1 MTSVFGLLTD
11 VNRTTGAGGVF
22 GAAGAATDYT
32 KSPITYESNYFVGGQ
47 SCAKINEC
55 MAMTGSQVNNLTMI
69 IETSQ
74 SNAGTYLA
82 NAWHDRIMV
91 VDASGSASIIL

>member
-11 VNRTTGAGGVF
+11 VNRTTGAGGVIADN
-22 GAAGAATDYT
+22 GDTTYDRT
-32 KSPITYESNYFVGGQ
+32 PLTYEQSYFVGGQ

-55 MAMTGSQVNNLTMI
+55 MAMTGSQENNLTMI
-69 IETSQ
+69 IETSG